1 GGAPAQPER
10 RLARDRA
17 PDEIPVDAAP
27 DVLDHAGVL
36 VAQHERR
43 RPREQSLRRVDVGAA
58 DPRGAHGDDGLPAA
72 GGRIGRLVDGEV
84 RTAAPGGDLHGEPP
98 TMIDRARSRR
108 RSRGGR
114 SLRAPGPAPP
124 APGPCAGPE
133 AAPGDRCGAASPMRR
148 RGSRGTSAGPRPA
161 DPSPSR
167 ARGAALAR
175 PRTPRG
181 IRTPDPRRWWPPRI

>member
-84 RTAAPGGDLHGEPP
+84 RTAAPGAALPREPP
-98 TMIDRARSRR
+98 T
-108 RSRGGR
+108 
-114 SLRAPGPAPP
+114 LLHPP
-124 APGPCAGPE
+124 T
-133 AAPGDRCGAASPMRR
+133 SP
-148 RGSRGTSAGPRPA
+148 PRTT
-161 DPSPSR
+161 
-167 ARGAALAR
+167 RGA
-175 PRTPRG
+175 
-181 IRTPDPRRWWPPRI
+181 